1 MTIDKQVL
9 IDSLSDDL
17 ILDLTAR
24 MVAIP
29 TRNPPGEEKPC
40 AEFIYETL
48 TGWGI
53 EARLVH
59 EPEPERPQVVAWIR
73 GTSDGPTFILN
84 GHIDTVAEGDPALWS
99 RPPFKATR
107 EGDRLYGLGT
117 SDMKG
122 SLASC
127 MAILKAIHD
136 RGVRFPG
143 TLMFQAVMGEEM
155 DEPGTKTLLRLGHTG
170 DWAITM
176 EPTGSRIGPGTRG
189 ACWHRI
195 ELIGPS
201 SHCGLT
207 AADAPDVMHFFTHF
221 AAEVRTYHQVVA
233 KQTHHLL
240 ASPACRITTVKGG
253 EAHNSTA
260 RRCEMVIDR
269 RMLPHESSETVTSDL
284 RERLEK
290 VKARIPEVE
299 YRIEFIA
306 LNEATETP
314 LDSPLV
320 KALQRNYRD
329 LRGVEAEIWGPPYG
343 SDMRNFMVDAGIPT
357 LNFGAGDFH
366 RCHQPDEFVPVDDLL
381 AVARVVFGTVIDFL
395 ESDRGH
401 AG

>member
-1 MTIDKQVL
+1 
-9 IDSLSDDL
+9 
-17 ILDLTAR
+17 
-24 MVAIP
+24 
-29 TRNPPGEEKPC
+29 
-40 AEFIYETL
+40 
-48 TGWGI
+48 
-53 EARLVH
+53 
-59 EPEPERPQVVAWIR
+59 
-73 GTSDGPTFILN
+73 
-84 GHIDTVAEGDPALWS
+84 
-99 RPPFKATR
+99 
-107 EGDRLYGLGT
+107 
-117 SDMKG
+117 
-122 SLASC
+122 
-127 MAILKAIHD
+127 
-136 RGVRFPG
+136 
-143 TLMFQAVMGEEM
+143 
-155 DEPGTKTLLRLGHTG
+155 
-170 DWAITM
+170 
-176 EPTGSRIGPGTRG
+176 
-189 ACWHRI
+189 
-195 ELIGPS
+195 
-201 SHCGLT
+201 
-207 AADAPDVMHFFTHF
+207 
-221 AAEVRTYHQVVA
+221 
-233 KQTHHLL
+233 
-240 ASPACRITTVKGG
+240 
-253 EAHNSTA
+253 
-260 RRCEMVIDR
+260 MVIDR